1 MDLHKSTNQ
10 KIDDGLLELLD
21 EFSEYQRIRE
31 SSNALLRQAFFDLSV
46 ARRSAGYQWI
56 SADMYSG
63 RAQAIT
69 TVDVDPVADNIS
81 IVRKHRQ
88 EQCADEAQQEGSSEG
103 LRRRRQASGATAS
116 ADSSDGEKDEH
127 NSSDMDEQTATEKRN
142 SAPSRVRSDDPLLWF
157 GMLVP
162 PALKKAQGGFV
173 NALDQIVQLAQLKR
187 QLEAK
192 QKALQLMLDQTH
204 STSDTD

>member
-1 MDLHKSTNQ
+1 MDCHKSTHQN
-10 KIDDGLLELLD
+10 IDDDLLELLD
-21 EFSEYQRIRE
+21 MFSEYQRIRG

-69 TVDVDPVADNIS
+69 TVDVDPIADDIT
-81 IVRKHRQ
+81 VVYRRQQ
-88 EQCADEAQQEGSSEG
+88 EQCADEVQQEKPREV
-103 LRRRRQASGATAS
+103 LRRRIPTSKTATAVEL
-116 ADSSDGEKDEH
+116 SDEENDKH
-127 NSSDMDEQTATEKRN
+127 NDSDMDEKTSTEKRN
-142 SAPSRVRSDDPLLWF
+142 SSPSRVRSDDPLLWF

-162 PALKKAQGGFV
+162 PALKEAQSGFV
-173 NALDQIVQLAQLKR
+173 NALGQIVRLAQLKR

-192 QKALQLMLDQTH
+192 QKTLQPMLEKLYSASNAD
-204 STSDTD
+204 

>member
-1 MDLHKSTNQ
+1 MDLHESAHQ
-10 KIDDGLLELLD
+10 KIDEGLLELLD
-21 EFSEYQRIRE
+21 VFSEYQRIRE
-31 SSNALLRQAFFDLSV
+31 SSNALLREAFFDLSV

-69 TVDVDPVADNIS
+69 TVDINPLTDTIN

-88 EQCADEAQQEGSSEG
+88 EQCADEVQQDGPSEG
-103 LRRRRQASGATAS
+103 LRRRHQAS
-116 ADSSDGEKDEH
+116 DSRTSTDGEKDEKV
-127 NSSDMDEQTATEKRN
+127 NSDKDEKTAIELG
-142 SAPSRVRSDDPLLWF
+142 SSSPSRVRSDDPLLWF

-173 NALDQIVQLAQLKR
+173 DALDQLVRLAQLKR

-192 QKALQLMLDQTH
+192 QNTLQLMLDKTH
-204 STSDTD
+204 STSDID